1 MRYGASLQTLMAA
14 SEEVALISTPDLP
27 ALRDLAR
34 HVEHMNAMTDLTSKL
49 RVVVNR
55 STSEDA
61 VSPAQIESSVR
72 CPISLAVPNN
82 FGQLLEAV
90 NVGEPIAPSVR
101 GPFTQ
106 AIAQW
111 AARLATEAPLESPV
125 GAAKKFKFF
134 NFWN

>member
-1 MRYGASLQTLMAA
+1 MRYGTSLQTLMSA

-49 RVVVNR
+49 RVVINR
-55 STSEDA
+55 STSDDA

-82 FGQLLEAV
+82 YGQLLEAI
-90 NVGEPIAPSVR
+90 NSGEPVAPSNR

-106 AIAQW
+106 VISSW
-111 AARLATEAPLESPV
+111 AARLASEAPLEAPKV
-125 GAAKKFKFF
+125 TRKNRFV
-134 NFWN
+134 FWN